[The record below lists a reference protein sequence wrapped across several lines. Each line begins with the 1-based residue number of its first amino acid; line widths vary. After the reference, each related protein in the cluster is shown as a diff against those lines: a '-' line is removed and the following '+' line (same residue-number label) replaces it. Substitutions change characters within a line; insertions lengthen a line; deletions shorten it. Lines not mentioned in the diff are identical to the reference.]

1 MSKHFALPGAP
12 AGLVARINARRAR
25 IPAGM
30 VMSATE
36 RPSGVS
42 EEEWDALGDP
52 GNRAL
57 NRERAAREQAERDL
71 VAARSA
77 ERLGQKP
84 RDADVEPV
92 DINAIITQAVA
103 AAIQPF
109 QKAEEDRAAREAQGA
124 LAAKVRAAAKERL
137 HDDGDA
143 LAHLGDLDVLATD
156 GQPDDTKIA
165 AALDELVQ
173 AKPYLAKPADDR
185 RRFDPHQPVGGG
197 QHSADA
203 AEKVQE
209 ALDRMKAATGIKL
222 AESA

>member
-1 MSKHFALPGAP
+1 MS
-12 AGLVARINARRAR
+12 
-25 IPAGM
+25 
-30 VMSATE
+30 
-36 RPSGVS
+36 
-42 EEEWDALGDP
+42 
-52 GNRAL
+52 
-57 NRERAAREQAERDL
+57 
-71 VAARSA
+71 ARSA

-84 RDADVEPV
+84 KDTDAEPV

-124 LAAKVRAAAKERL
+124 LAEKVRAAAKERL

-143 LAHLGDLDVLATD
+143 LAHLDLDKLATD
-156 GQPDDTKIA
+156 GQPDDAKIT

-185 RRFDPHQPVGGG
+185 RRFDPSQPIGGN
-197 QHSADA
+197 QHSVDA
-203 AEKVQE
+203 AEKVKE

-222 AESA
+222 AENA

>member
-1 MSKHFALPGAP
+1 MFSNAFVLPGAP
-12 AGLVARINARRAR
+12 AGLAARINARRAR

-30 VMSATE
+30 MMSATE

-52 GNRAL
+52 GKRAL

-84 RDADVEPV
+84 EEVEAEPV

-109 QKAEEDRAAREAQGA
+109 QKAEEGRAAREAQGA
-124 LAAKVRAAAKERL
+124 LAEKVRAAAKERL

-143 LAHLGDLDVLATD
+143 LAHLDLAKLATD

-185 RRFDPHQPVGGG
+185 RRFDPSQPIGGG
-197 QHSADA
+197 RHSADA

>member
-1 MSKHFALPGAP
+1 MFSNAFVLPGAP
-12 AGLVARINARRAR
+12 AELVARINARRAR

-52 GNRAL
+52 GKRAL
-57 NRERAAREQAERDL
+57 SRERAAREQAERDL
-71 VAARSA
+71 VSARSA

-84 RDADVEPV
+84 KDADAEPV

-124 LAAKVRAAAKERL
+124 LAAKVRDAAKERL
-137 HDDGDA
+137 HDDSDA
-143 LAHLGDLDVLATD
+143 LAHLDIDKLATD
-156 GQPDDTKIA
+156 GQPDDAKIA
-165 AALDELVQ
+165 AALDDLVK
-173 AKPYLAKPADDR
+173 AKPYLAKPTDDR
-185 RRFDPHQPVGGG
+185 RRFDPHQPVGGT
-197 QHSADA
+197 QPPADA
-203 AEKVQE
+203 AEKVKE
-209 ALDRMKAATGIKL
+209 ALDRMKAATGIRF
-222 AESA
+222 AENA

>member
-12 AGLVARINARRAR
+12 AELVAKINARRAR

-30 VMSATE
+30 VMSASE

-52 GNRAL
+52 GKRAL

-71 VAARSA
+71 VSARSA

-84 RDADVEPV
+84 KDTDAEPV

-109 QKAEEDRAAREAQGA
+109 QKAEEDRAAREAQSA
-124 LAAKVRAAAKERL
+124 LAEKVRAAAKERL

-143 LAHLGDLDVLATD
+143 LAHLDLDKLATD
-156 GQPDDTKIA
+156 GQPDDAKIT

-185 RRFDPHQPVGGG
+185 RRFDPGQPIGGN
-197 QHSADA
+197 QHSVDA
-203 AEKVQE
+203 AEKVKE

-222 AESA
+222 AENA